1 VTVHRMTEAS
11 WARAQ
16 CICPFRTPNDGGLV
30 GAGAMHMDRTKK
42 VGGLLTSPDARRLV
56 TGVRAATHI
65 PKLHFNSVVDLC
77 NLRVTYHAR
86 VQNKYHT
93 FFTFGLF

>member
-1 VTVHRMTEAS
+1 VGKNCDSA
-11 WARAQ
+11 
-16 CICPFRTPNDGGLV
+16 PNDGGLV

-65 PKLHFNSVVDLC
+65 SHS
-77 NLRVTYHAR
+77 
-86 VQNKYHT
+86 
-93 FFTFGLF
+93 